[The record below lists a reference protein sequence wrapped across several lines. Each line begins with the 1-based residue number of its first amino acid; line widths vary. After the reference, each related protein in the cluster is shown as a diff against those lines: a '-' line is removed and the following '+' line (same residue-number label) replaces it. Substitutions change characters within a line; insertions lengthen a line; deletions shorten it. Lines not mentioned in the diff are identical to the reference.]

1 MKSKNIPADIRA
13 KSIEEAQ
20 EEVNEILEK
29 LENSQTNLEQSQDQY
44 NRMMLL
50 NYHIQ
55 DKFKEK
61 AMEIKNSTI
70 SKKEEKT

>member
-61 AMEIKNSTI
+61 AREIKNSTI